1 MSIRSLGSLLCSGI
15 ALLLVMLPSV
25 VAAAPATGTCRPVQ
39 VKFIASSLDHSTTS
53 FSFVGIPETL
63 IAFTQGGAAASCVL
77 VRFSASTYGANAID
91 VVNVR
96 ALVDNV
102 VSHPAVIS
110 VRGESDTVGFPR
122 SFEFIFPSVAP
133 GNHTVRMQF
142 SSDKGN
148 LVHVKNH
155 NMVVQY
161 TP

>member
-1 MSIRSLGSLLCSGI
+1 
-15 ALLLVMLPSV
+15 
-25 VAAAPATGTCRPVQ
+25 
-39 VKFIASSLDHSTTS
+39 
-53 FSFVGIPETL
+53 
-63 IAFTQGGAAASCVL
+63 
-77 VRFSASTYGANAID
+77 
-91 VVNVR
+91 
-96 ALVDNV
+96 
-102 VSHPAVIS
+102 